1 LSPRTFTRSCRPL
14 LLVATALAVGALLA
28 PAGASAGALVASAP
42 DCDQQSLSQ
51 PFTPWLDP
59 AHYQFAPDGGFEADA
74 AGWDLSGGAATTS
87 GNEPYYI
94 HDGGDSRSLALPA
107 GSSAT
112 SPTVCVG
119 IEHPTLRFVAKRT
132 SGLLAS
138 VGVEVLFEDAAGDTH
153 SLPIGTVGGTNS
165 WQPTAPMVVVANL
178 LPLLPGDY
186 TPVQFRFTAGGGG
199 LRIDDTYVDPW
210 GKG

>member
-1 LSPRTFTRSCRPL
+1 LSPRTSIKSRRPL
-14 LLVATALAVGALLA
+14 LLIAAALTVGALIA

-42 DCDQQSLSQ
+42 DCAQQSLSQ
-51 PFTPWLDP
+51 PFAPWLDP
-59 AHYQFAPDGGFEADA
+59 AQYQFAGDGGFEAGA
-74 AGWDLSGGAATTS
+74 AGWDLSAGAATTS

-94 HDGGDSRSLALPA
+94 HDGGDSHSLALPS

-119 IEHPTLRFVAKRT
+119 LEHPTLRFVAKKT

-138 VGVEVLFEDAAGDTH
+138 MGVEVLFEDAVGATH
-153 SLPIGTVGGTNS
+153 SLPIGMVGGTS
-165 WQPTAPMVVVANL
+165 GWQPTAPMVVVANL

-186 TPVQFRFTAGGGG
+186 TPVQFRFTALSGSF
-199 LRIDDTYVDPW
+199 RIDDTYVDPW